1 MKKVATLFFLLLIV
15 VIWQRKSVNLNSVS
29 LTIEED
35 NNTYKIVEVSLKDNF
50 TDHDLAILNDYK
62 ILGLY
67 PKFSSVYETKLP
79 KELYFSFDN
88 MTNFYNWYALILD
101 KYNLKSPNVYKVE
114 GISLKR
120 VRILINSNDFL
131 KLLPKIKSYKIIV

>member
-79 KELYFSFDN
+79 KELYFNFDN

-101 KYNLKSPNVYKVE
+101 KYNLKPPNIYKVE